1 MAAADVDIGYL
12 AAHLGTPEDTLIS
25 ATTNPTADLVNAVLA
40 AVMTKAHDYDGLYS
54 QKLQLEVELETNVRG
69 AEAQRDRSNETAK
82 KALKDVEEMREKLK
96 HEETTRQSLEN
107 EIQSVKSS
115 SSTSAAEVETLRA
128 RISSL
133 ELSNRDTLAIIE
145 TKNKANDSLSQEL
158 QAQHQKNLKLAQ
170 EVATLQQSIQSAQAA
185 ATTVKFREQSLQQQL
200 AMAQSSA
207 DFYETETKKKQEE
220 ALKYRKEK
228 GARLSE
234 LQNKVN
240 DLTGELEAKTRTEQ
254 QLRKHLEQAQNKTE
268 EVLSTLQREREA
280 FARKEQSYNQDLE
293 SRERLVQLK
302 DELLQSQ
309 KKRLLE
315 VESRVDM
322 VKKEGEDA
330 VRNAHAQLAQAQQ
343 NYDQATSEVETLQA
357 EIARLQE
364 SARVAVSPPPPGSA
378 PQTPRP
384 TNGSMFG
391 RPSSP
396 FGTPGSTRKSTTS
409 ATQAISEN
417 ATLRNQLS
425 SVRFENQKLRE
436 EIDDMMSQLEAKI
449 PEMDELSSE
458 NVRLQK
464 EIQNMSHLSDE
475 SFKERDIAKKSA
487 KKAEVALS
495 NAQVEANILR
505 SQLRD
510 LSAQLQM
517 MIFNLEHRDQELTL
531 DETLQLQ
538 RIARA
543 DGFTNDEMSDVDTL
557 VTERLVVFRDVKDLQ
572 EKNQE
577 LLNIIH
583 QLSEEMKNDAE
594 ASEKQQA
601 IEDRNENVRLK
612 EQIKEFEDRLRT
624 FAART
629 KSIMSERDMFRRM
642 VEERVSAEEM
652 SSALGRDS
660 NVLASIEQNSVAG
673 EDASDYTTLLRDL
686 QQNFDAY
693 RNEQKTDRETLNR
706 QLSELSTVKNNLQLE
721 IAKTNSQL
729 SLSQERFNMLQSN
742 FESAQSENKELQK
755 RIQAQSESAARQDT
769 RTQQAI
775 EELVETKG
783 QLESTRKEIANLRM
797 EKNMYQ
803 EMEKRLTKT
812 NESLNDEKS
821 RLNGLLATHENLRNE
836 RDISEAE
843 LKRRSQSEIEALQAE
858 LSSVRKKLND
868 EQEENR
874 KLQQR
879 KEYDTQQ
886 LQKRID
892 ELSANLSK
900 IREELVATKTM
911 KDNLQVRN
919 DELTIQLNSAA
930 EKAERLQPRPT
941 PRPGTAVAGVDQTGG
956 LDADERIQELIHEA
970 ADLKRDLELTK
981 SQLENA
987 RIQNDEYRELTEAVE
1002 EDLRTITSSQ
1012 DEYAANMDAQ
1022 LAAKDGSIKELQQRV
1037 EEISAELAR
1046 SNNELST
1053 LRDSQNEVA
1062 QRFQDEKA
1070 ILDEEIKRLKDQE
1083 ANYSETARYHQED
1096 LRTQAE
1102 IASNAQHAYEN
1113 EVTKHG
1119 ETAKSLST
1127 TRDQYNQLK
1136 TEVATL
1142 RVEAE
1147 SARATLLQNESS
1159 WEDRRKRME
1168 QELSELRNRHEGADA
1183 QNKLLHQQLDS
1194 VSSQVAALQQN
1205 RAAMGESLEAID
1217 AQPSSTSESQLREL
1231 ASYLRREKDILEVQ
1245 YDLKLSEAK
1254 RLQEQL
1260 DYTQSQLDE
1269 TRLKLD
1275 QERHANS
1282 DSQRASMSHKDLM
1295 NKLEELNVYRESNA
1309 VLREQTRKAE
1319 EQLST
1324 KSTVIAELESKIQPL
1339 EATIE
1344 ELQSQQTFKE
1354 AEIKQLHE
1362 DRDRWQKRTED
1373 ILAKHGRT
1381 DPAEVEELKQSVA
1394 ALETEKNSLQEA
1406 ESKLKERVQ
1415 ELEKEV
1421 EESETKLKDRLA
1433 QQKESF
1439 TAQFKQRLN
1448 QARQAQTDAVNEK
1461 TTIMSERDNLQN
1473 QLQDANAQLTSTREE
1488 LESEKKERLA
1498 AAEQIKSFQ
1507 SQVQSLQEEASRSK
1521 DAAPPAANDAPPAV
1535 EEGVAASTENASEL
1549 EKQLAEARS
1558 ELENVSTQKA
1568 SIEQELEAL
1577 RSQLEATISERDQAL
1592 AQAQAGTADADV
1604 NMENGTTPSV
1614 PLTDAERQ
1622 ALEKKI
1628 AEAEAKA
1635 AELEAKAR
1643 ELEENEQAR
1652 LHQRSEKMKSQL
1664 NAKLKEKAAQM
1675 DAERE
1680 EFKQEKDK
1688 LQEQFKLQLEQER
1701 KIWEVEQG
1709 SAPADTKPPTTP
1721 AKAPVPSTP
1730 SGTPAIPTNLE
1741 NEAEVRDFIAKNPTV
1756 KSILANNIKSKIAQE
1771 TKKLKDECEQLHVP
1785 KADVDAKITQ
1795 AREQAQKLMQSKT
1808 TLQVNM
1814 ADNKARAATAKL
1826 SVVETAAK
1834 ETPQRPVVE
1843 VWNIAKDAKA
1853 PPPAPKPPAPATAAP
1868 AASMLPSAPKA
1879 PSGKPRSQS
1888 GSFPIF
1894 INIDTAPEPASNGA
1908 PSQIAKPAAA
1918 GSSLPKLAPAPVN
1931 PFAPANTPNPS
1942 TTQPQPS
1949 SLPQA
1954 PPAQPKSNIPAPGV
1968 QTRSGLRQPSGPYQA
1983 PRGGAARGG
1992 RGGARGGMQGRVSL
2006 NAAAGDFQPGNKRPR
2021 GESDAAG
2028 AGAKR
2033 QRGGGPAGQ

>member
-1 MAAADVDIGYL
+1 MAAAHVDIGYL

-25 ATTNPTADLVNAVLA
+25 VTTNPTADLVNAVLA

-82 KALKDVEEMREKLK
+82 KALKDVEEIREKLK
-96 HEETTRQSLEN
+96 QEETTRQSLEN
-107 EIQSVKSS
+107 ELQSVKSS
-115 SSTSAAEVETLRA
+115 SSTSAAEVDTLRA

-240 DLTGELEAKTRTEQ
+240 DLTGELDAKTRTEQ

-343 NYDQATSEVETLQA
+343 NYDQATAEVESLQA

-364 SARVAVSPPPPGSA
+364 SARTAASPPPGSA

-384 TNGSMFG
+384 MNGSMFG

-396 FGTPGSTRKSTTS
+396 FGTPASARKSTTS

-449 PEMDELSSE
+449 PEIDELSSE

-475 SFKERDIAKKSA
+475 SFKERDVAKKAA

-495 NAQVEANILR
+495 NAQVEGNILR

-543 DGFTNDEMSDVDTL
+543 DGFTNDDMSDVDTL

-577 LLNIIH
+577 LLKIIH

-601 IEDRNENVRLK
+601 IEDHNENVRLK

-693 RNEQKTDRETLNR
+693 RNEQKIDRETLNR
-706 QLSELSTVKNNLQLE
+706 QLSELSTTKNNLQLE

-729 SLSQERFNMLQSN
+729 FSLQERFNMLQSN

-803 EMEKRLTKT
+803 EMEKRLNKT
-812 NESLNDEKS
+812 NESLMEEKS

-892 ELSANLSK
+892 ELSTNLSK

-919 DELTIQLNSAA
+919 DELTIQLNSAT

-941 PRPGTAVAGVDQTGG
+941 PRPGTAAAGMDQTGG

-970 ADLKRDLELTK
+970 ADLKRDLDLTK

-987 RIQNDEYRELTEAVE
+987 KLQNDEYKELTEAIE
-1002 EDLRTITSSQ
+1002 EDLRTITTSQ
-1012 DEYAANMDAQ
+1012 DEYAASMDAQ
-1022 LAAKDGSIKELQQRV
+1022 LAAKDGSIKELEQRV

-1046 SNNELST
+1046 SNSELST

-1083 ANYSETARYHQED
+1083 VNYSETARYHQED

-1127 TRDQYNQLK
+1127 TREQYNQLK

-1168 QELSELRNRHEGADA
+1168 QELSELRARHDGADA

-1217 AQPSSTSESQLREL
+1217 AQPSSSSESQLREL

-1269 TRLKLD
+1269 ARLKLE

-1319 EQLST
+1319 EQLAT
-1324 KSTVIAELESKIQPL
+1324 KSTAIAELESKIQPL

-1344 ELQSQQTFKE
+1344 ELQSQQAFKE

-1394 ALETEKNSLQEA
+1394 ALETEKTALQEA

-1421 EESETKLKDRLA
+1421 EESETKLSNRLA
-1433 QQKESF
+1433 QQKENF
-1439 TAQFKQRLN
+1439 TNQFKQRLST
-1448 QARQAQTDAVNEK
+1448 ARQAQTDAINEK
-1461 TTIMSERDNLQN
+1461 ATIMFERDKLQN
-1473 QLQDANAQLTSTREE
+1473 QLQDANTQLTSTREE

-1507 SQVQSLQEEASRSK
+1507 AQVQSLQEEASRSK
-1521 DAAPPAANDAPPAV
+1521 DPAPSAATDAPPAA
-1535 EEGVAASTENASEL
+1535 EEGIAASTENATEL

-1577 RSQLEATISERDQAL
+1577 RSQLESTIAERDQAL
-1592 AQAQAGTADADV
+1592 AQAQAGASDTDV
-1604 NMENGTTPSV
+1604 TMENGTTPV
-1614 PLTDAERQ
+1614 PLSDAERQ

-1643 ELEENEQAR
+1643 ELEENEQNR
-1652 LHQRSEKMKSQL
+1652 LHQRSEKMKAQL
-1664 NAKLKEKAAQM
+1664 NTKLKEKAAQM

-1680 EFKQEKDK
+1680 QFKQEKDK

-1709 SAPADTKPPTTP
+1709 STPADTKPPATP
-1721 AKAPVPSTP
+1721 SKTPVPGTP

-1785 KADVDAKITQ
+1785 KAEVDLKIAQ
-1795 AREQAQKLMQSKT
+1795 AREQAQKLIQSKT

-1814 ADNKARAATAKL
+1814 ADNKARAAAAKL
-1826 SVVETAAK
+1826 TVVETAAK

-1843 VWNIAKDAKA
+1843 VWAIAKDAKA
-1853 PPPAPKPPAPATAAP
+1853 PTPAPKQPAPGTALP
-1868 AASMLPSAPKA
+1868 AASTLPSAPKA
-1879 PSGKPRSQS
+1879 PPGKPRAPS
-1888 GSFPIF
+1888 GSSLILA
-1894 INIDTAPEPASNGA
+1894 NMNTATESAPNGA
-1908 PSQIAKPAAA
+1908 PSQVAKPAA
-1918 GSSLPKLAPAPVN
+1918 GSSLPKLAS
-1931 PFAPANTPNPS
+1931 APANPFVSVNASNSS
-1942 TTQPQPS
+1942 TAQPQPS

-1954 PPAQPKSNIPAPGV
+1954 PPAQPKSNIPAPGI

-1992 RGGARGGMQGRVSL
+1992 RGGVRGGMQV
-2006 NAAAGDFQPGNKRPR
+2006 
-2021 GESDAAG
+2021 E
-2028 AGAKR
+2028 
-2033 QRGGGPAGQ
+2033 

>member
-25 ATTNPTADLVNAVLA
+25 VTTNPTADLVNAVLA
-40 AVMTKAHDYDGLYS
+40 AVMTKAHEYDGLYS

-96 HEETTRQSLEN
+96 QEETTRQSLEN

-115 SSTSAAEVETLRA
+115 NSTSAAEVETLRA

-145 TKNKANDSLSQEL
+145 TKTKANDSLSEEL

-240 DLTGELEAKTRTEQ
+240 DLTGELDAKTRTEQ

-343 NYDQATSEVETLQA
+343 NYDQATSELETLQA

-364 SARVAVSPPPPGSA
+364 SARVATSPPPP
-378 PQTPRP
+378 RL
-384 TNGSMFG
+384 
-391 RPSSP
+391 
-396 FGTPGSTRKSTTS
+396 GTPDPSTYERLHVRTS
-409 ATQAISEN
+409 QLAIWN
-417 ATLRNQLS
+417 AC
-425 SVRFENQKLRE
+425 VRLENQKLRE

-458 NVRLQK
+458 NIRLQK

-475 SFKERDIAKKSA
+475 SFKERDVAKKSA

-495 NAQVEANILR
+495 NTQVEANILR

-538 RIARA
+538 RISRA

-577 LLNIIH
+577 LLKIIH

-601 IEDRNENVRLK
+601 IEDRNENMRLK

-673 EDASDYTTLLRDL
+673 EDTSDYTTLLRDL

-706 QLSELSTVKNNLQLE
+706 QLNELSTIKNNLQLE

-755 RIQAQSESAARQDT
+755 RIQTQSESAARQDT

-812 NESLNDEKS
+812 NEGLNEEKT
-821 RLNGLLATHENLRNE
+821 RLNALLATHENLRNE
-836 RDISEAE
+836 RDISESE

-941 PRPGTAVAGVDQTGG
+941 PRPGTAVAGMDQTGG

-987 RIQNDEYRELTEAVE
+987 RTQNDEYRELTEAIE

-1083 ANYSETARYHQED
+1083 VNYSETARYHQED

-1127 TRDQYNQLK
+1127 TREQYNQLK

-1168 QELSELRNRHEGADA
+1168 QELSELRTRHEGADA

-1205 RAAMGESLEAID
+1205 RAAMGDSLEAMD

-1231 ASYLRREKDILEVQ
+1231 AGYLRREKDILEVQ

-1339 EATIE
+1339 EAMIE
-1344 ELQSQQTFKE
+1344 ELQSQQAFKE
-1354 AEIKQLHE
+1354 AEVKQLHE

-1394 ALETEKNSLQEA
+1394 ALETEKTSLQEA

-1421 EESETKLKDRLA
+1421 EENETKLRDRLA

-1439 TAQFKQRLN
+1439 TNQFKQRLS

-1461 TTIMSERDNLQN
+1461 TAIMSERDNLQN
-1473 QLQDANAQLTSTREE
+1473 QLQDANTQLASTREE
-1488 LESEKKERLA
+1488 LESEKKECLA

-1507 SQVQSLQEEASRSK
+1507 AQVHSLQEEASRSK
-1521 DAAPPAANDAPPAV
+1521 DPAPPAANDAPPAV
-1535 EEGVAASTENASEL
+1535 EEGVAASTANASEL

-1568 SIEQELEAL
+1568 SIEQELETL

-1592 AQAQAGTADADV
+1592 AQAQAGTSDADV
-1604 NMENGTTPSV
+1604 NMENGTTPFV

-1628 AEAEAKA
+1628 ADAEAKA

-1709 SAPADTKPPTTP
+1709 SAPADTKSPATP
-1721 AKAPVPSTP
+1721 SKAPVPSTP

-1771 TKKLKDECEQLHVP
+1771 TKKLKDECEQLHVS
-1785 KADVDAKITQ
+1785 KAEVDAKIAQ

-1843 VWNIAKDAKA
+1843 VWNIAKDTKA
-1853 PPPAPKPPAPATAAP
+1853 PPPAPKLPTPGTAAP
-1868 AASMLPSAPKA
+1868 AASAASAASTLPSAPKA
-1879 PSGKPRSQS
+1879 PS
-1888 GSFPIF
+1888 
-1894 INIDTAPEPASNGA
+1894 APESAPNGA
-1908 PSQIAKPAAA
+1908 PSQAAKPAAA

-1931 PFAPANTPNPS
+1931 PFAPANASNPS

-1949 SLPQA
+1949 SLPQP

-1968 QTRSGLRQPSGPYQA
+1968 QTRSGLRQPSGPYQV
-1983 PRGGAARGG
+1983 PRGGGAARGG
-1992 RGGARGGMQGRVSL
+1992 RGGARGGMQGRASL

-2021 GESDAAG
+2021 GESDAAA